1 MREYACIMLD
11 YDMPE
16 FVKELQKSIPE
27 EELYLGETDKDKED
41 DNYGLEKEAHI
52 TLVYGLNNNVKFSE
66 LEEYL
71 LPIKEYQTIL
81 VNISTFTNDNF
92 DVLKVG
98 AKCPK
103 ADISNKDI
111 MDNFNVHTDYKEYLP
126 HMTIAYLK
134 KGFAK
139 KYTKD
144 MLNKIDTIKPFGFNY
159 SYSKDGEDKNEYY
172 D

>member
-1 MREYACIMLD
+1 MRDYACIMLE

-27 EELYLGETDKDKED
+27 EELYLGKT
-41 DNYGLEKEAHI
+41 EKEKDDYGIENKAHI
-52 TLVYGLNNNVKFSE
+52 TLVYGLDNKVEFKD
-66 LEEYL
+66 LKQYL
-71 LPIKEYQTIL
+71 SPLNDYKTIL
-81 VNISTFTNDNF
+81 VNISTFSNDDF

-103 ADISNKDI
+103 AAESNKEI
-111 MDNFNVHTDYKEYLP
+111 MENFDVHTDFDEYIP

-134 KGFAK
+134 KGFAN
-139 KYTKD
+139 KYTKN

-159 SYSKDGEDKNEYY
+159 SYFKDGEDKHEYHKE
-172 D
+172 

>member
-1 MREYACIMLD
+1 MRDYACIMLE

-27 EELYLGETDKDKED
+27 EELYLGKT
-41 DNYGLEKEAHI
+41 EKEKDDYGIENKAHI
-52 TLVYGLNNNVKFSE
+52 TLVYGLDNKVEFKD
-66 LEEYL
+66 LKQYL
-71 LPIKEYQTIL
+71 SPLNDYKTIL
-81 VNISTFTNDNF
+81 VNISTFSNDDF

-103 ADISNKDI
+103 AAESNKEI
-111 MDNFNVHTDYKEYLP
+111 MENFDVHTDFDEYIP

-134 KGFAK
+134 KGFVN

-159 SYSKDGEDKNEYY
+159 SYFKDGEDKNEYHK
-172 D
+172 

>member
-1 MREYACIMLD
+1 MRDYACIMLE

-27 EELYLGETDKDKED
+27 EELYLGKT
-41 DNYGLEKEAHI
+41 EKENDDYGIENKAHI
-52 TLVYGLNNNVKFSE
+52 TLVYGLDNKVEFKD
-66 LEEYL
+66 LKQYL
-71 LPIKEYQTIL
+71 SPLNDYKTIL
-81 VNISTFTNDNF
+81 VNISTFSNDDF

-103 ADISNKDI
+103 AAESNKEI
-111 MDNFNVHTDYKEYLP
+111 MENFDVHTDFDEYIP

-134 KGFAK
+134 KGFAN

-159 SYSKDGEDKNEYY
+159 SYFKDDEDKNEYHK
-172 D
+172 